1 MLVNIQN
8 IQVGDVATPNLF
20 NSRFA
25 ALAEVINGN
34 VDSDNLKSGAV
45 TRSKIAQGAIDSS
58 KLDIQKYVDANGWTV
73 TDLGGIKTYTR
84 SIEITGT
91 QTDFNGHKGKLIAGN
106 GSRESFGDYNA
117 PVGRTADNISV
128 NVSYFGEYAGH
139 MAISGELRNSGKI
152 LIAGGNIYPAPL
164 AFSGKVFV
172 QVQEI

>member
-34 VDSDNLKSGAV
+34 VDSDNLRNGAV

-84 SIEITGT
+84 SIDIMGT
-91 QTDFNGHKGKLIAGN
+91 QTDFNNTKGKLIAGN
-106 GSRESFGDYNA
+106 GARDTLGEYSV

-128 NVSYFGEYAGH
+128 NVSYFGIYSGH
-139 MAISGELRNSGKI
+139 LVVSGELRNGKI
-152 LIAGGNIYPAPL
+152 LIAGGNIYPSPL
-164 AFSGKVFV
+164 AFSGKVFI
-172 QVQEI
+172 QAQEI